1 MLYFLLLG
9 WLKAVFERLLIKP
22 FLEMIKTDAV
32 FYCETSCLGTAE
44 GGKVGATIES
54 PADITGEGAD
64 VSAFAANHTDA
75 GGLLLI
81 VIIGE
86 FYLVYT
92 HGLRLE
98 LNLFACPAQGIRA
111 VAIHLYGAVG
121 RRNLL
126 NLAHKLLKRFLH
138 QLAGDMLRRIG
149 VIHAVFLIVAGGS
162 STELQGSCILLSM
175 GLQLFYLLG
184 TFTGAEHQ
192 HASGKG
198 IERTGMSYL
207 HLEAEF
213 LAEQIANVRQC
224 SKARH
229 AIRLVDGYNF
239 SFSKIHILILV
250 NHLHIYTAKAADD
263 NDKSYYDTVPAESCK
278 TVLGDIIDE
287 KLDGENGNDECHH

>member
-1 MLYFLLLG
+1 
-9 WLKAVFERLLIKP
+9 
-22 FLEMIKTDAV
+22 MIKIDAV

-44 GGKVGATIES
+44 GGKEGATIQS
-54 PADITGEGAD
+54 PADISGERAD

-98 LNLFACPAQGIRA
+98 LYLFACAAQGIRA

-126 NLAHKLLKRFLH
+126 NLAHKLLERILY

-149 VIHAVFLIVAGGS
+149 VIHAVFLIIAGGG
-162 STELQGSCILLSM
+162 STELQGSCILLGM

-184 TFTGAEHQ
+184 TFAGAEHQ

-207 HLEAEF
+207 HLKTEL
-213 LAEQIANVRQC
+213 LAEQIAYMCQG
-224 SKARH
+224 SKTRH
-229 AIRLVDGYNF
+229 AIRLVDGNNF
-239 SFSKIHILILV
+239 SFSEIHSLCLV

-263 NDKSYYDTVPAESCK
+263 NDKSYNDTVPAESGK

-287 KLDGENGNDECHH
+287 KLDGENGNDECYH

>member
-126 NLAHKLLKRFLH
+126 NLAHKLLERFLH

-207 HLEAEF
+207 HLKTEL
-213 LAEQIANVRQC
+213 LAEQIANMCQG
-224 SKARH
+224 SETRH
-229 AIRLVDGYNF
+229 AIRLVDGNNF
-239 SFSKIHILILV
+239 SFSEIHILCLV

-287 KLDGENGNDECHH
+287 KLDGENGNDECYH

>member
-32 FYCETSCLGTAE
+32 FYCKTSCLGTAE
-44 GGKVGATIES
+44 SGKVGATIES

-64 VSAFAANHTDA
+64 VSTFAANHTDA

-126 NLAHKLLKRFLH
+126 NLAHKLLERFLH

-162 STELQGSCILLSM
+162 STELQGSCILLGV

-207 HLEAEF
+207 HLKSEL
-213 LAEQIANVRQC
+213 LAEQIANMRQG
-224 SKARH
+224 SETRH
-229 AIRLVDGYNF
+229 AIRLVDGNNF
-239 SFSKIHILILV
+239 SFSEIHSLCLV

-287 KLDGENGNDECHH
+287 KLDGENGNDECYH

>member
-1 MLYFLLLG
+1 
-9 WLKAVFERLLIKP
+9 
-22 FLEMIKTDAV
+22 MIKTDAV

-44 GGKVGATIES
+44 GGQEGATIES
-54 PADITGEGAD
+54 PADISGEGAD
-64 VSAFAANHTDA
+64 IGAFAANYTDA

-81 VIIGE
+81 VVIGE
-86 FYLVYT
+86 FNLVYT
-92 HGLRLE
+92 HGFRFE
-98 LNLFACPAQGIRA
+98 LYLFAGAAQGIRA

-126 NLAHKLLKRFLH
+126 NLAHKLLERFLH

-149 VIHAVFLIVAGGS
+149 VIHAMFLIVAGGG
-162 STELQGSCILLSM
+162 STELQGCCILLGV

-184 TFTGAEHQ
+184 TFAGTEHQ

-207 HLEAEF
+207 YLKTEL
-213 LAEQIANVRQC
+213 LAEQIANMRQG
-224 SKARH
+224 SETRH
-229 AIRLVDGYNF
+229 AIRLVDGNNF
-239 SFSKIHILILV
+239 SFSEIHSLCLV
-250 NHLHIYTAKAADD
+250 YHLHIYTAKAADD

>member
-32 FYCETSCLGTAE
+32 FYCETSSLGTAE

-64 VSAFAANHTDA
+64 VSTFAANHTDA

-98 LNLFACPAQGIRA
+98 LNLFACSAQGIRT

-126 NLAHKLLKRFLH
+126 NLAHKLLERFLH

-162 STELQGSCILLSM
+162 STELQGSCILLGV
-175 GLQLFYLLG
+175 GLQLFYLLR

-207 HLEAEF
+207 YLKTEL
-213 LAEQIANVRQC
+213 LAEQIANMRQG
-224 SKARH
+224 SETRH
-229 AIRLVDGYNF
+229 AIRLVDGNNF
-239 SFSKIHILILV
+239 SFSEIHSLYLV

-287 KLDGENGNDECHH
+287 KLDGENSNDKCYH